1 MSAGWDEY
9 ALAFA
14 LFTLA
19 HVLPTRPAIRGR
31 LVALLG
37 GERRYLLTYSTASLA
52 LLYWLILAAGRA
64 PHVAL
69 WGLAPWQL
77 WIPNLLMPVVVL
89 MAVGGTLVANPFS
102 LGGSAAVPFDPD
114 RPGIT
119 ALSRHPLLLAIALW
133 ALAHLVPNGTLAQVV
148 LFGSFAAFAILGMVM
163 LDRRRRRQ
171 WGAERFAGFA
181 RNTSLWPFEAR
192 VRGRWRPRLDRL
204 PWRRLAIAAAI
215 YLGLLGLH
223 PLLFGVSPLP
233 LF

>member
-1 MSAGWDEY
+1 MSAGWSEY

-14 LFTLA
+14 LFISA
-19 HVLPTRPAIRGR
+19 HVLPARPAIRGR

-37 GERRYLLTYSTASLA
+37 GERRHLLTYSTASLA

-64 PHVAL
+64 PLVML

-89 MAVGGTLVANPFS
+89 VAVAGTAVANPFS
-102 LGGSAAVPFDPD
+102 LGGSGALPFDPE

-133 ALAHLVPNGTLAQVV
+133 ALGHLVPNGTLAHVL

-171 WGAERFAGFA
+171 WGSERFAELA
-181 RNTSLWPFEAR
+181 RNTSLWPFEAWL
-192 VRGRWRPRLDRL
+192 RGRWRLRLDRL
-204 PWRRLAIAAAI
+204 PRRRLAIAAAL